1 MGLPIQLFGGGGQSS
16 REKVVSSVGG
26 KQYASRLALYLRD
39 CSEKLAKENKSILEK
54 LQQNIFNFI
63 TLKKMIIQKKEKKE
77 KHTLN
82 LKSVQKSLATPSK
95 IITNRQRES

>member
-16 REKVVSSVGG
+16 REKVSSVGG

-54 LQQNIFNFI
+54 LQQNIFNYI
-63 TLKKMIIQKKEKKE
+63 TLKKMIIQKKDKKE
-77 KHTLN
+77 KHSLN
-82 LKSVQKSLATPSK
+82 LKSVQNSLKTPSK